1 MVRLNQVV
9 LGYALPVNF
18 MRAAGGQQSE
28 GGRCLGMSTITAC
41 WAAKDTEEGFKVVA
55 GGGVN

>member
-1 MVRLNQVV
+1 
-9 LGYALPVNF
+9 

-41 WAAKDTEEGFKVVA
+41 WAAIDTEEGFEVAA